1 MRYVLVL
8 LALTL
13 TSAVARAQPA
23 PALAPATG
31 FDVTASIGLF
41 SADRS
46 ETAGDT
52 SWSGSFFKGEMKL
65 DIGRSLNQVTWK
77 PARRTAAQR
86 VPIGATIKLRTAGG
100 QRFKA
105 VLFAVD
111 DDGITVKPA
120 ARTPVASMK
129 IPFDRVDSME
139 RDEGR
144 VHFGRYIGIGAAVG
158 GAMLFILSSL
168 GG

>member
-1 MRYVLVL
+1 MTRLHSAIAACAIVS
-8 LALTL
+8 LAGIAAAGAQ
-13 TSAVARAQPA
+13 TSGPEVA
-23 PALAPATG
+23 AL
-31 FDVTASIGLF
+31 
-41 SADRS
+41 
-46 ETAGDT
+46 
-52 SWSGSFFKGEMKL
+52 
-65 DIGRSLNQVTWK
+65 
-77 PARRTAAQR
+77 RTAAQR
-86 VPIGATIKLRTAGG
+86 VPIGATIKLRTTDG

-111 DDGITVKPA
+111 EDGITVKPA
-120 ARTPVASMK
+120 TRTPVASMK

-158 GAMLFILSSL
+158 GAMLFILLSP

>member
-1 MRYVLVL
+1 MTKLHSTIAACAIVS
-8 LALTL
+8 LAGIVPAGAQ
-13 TSAVARAQPA
+13 TSGQEV
-23 PALAPATG
+23 
-31 FDVTASIGLF
+31 S
-41 SADRS
+41 
-46 ETAGDT
+46 
-52 SWSGSFFKGEMKL
+52 
-65 DIGRSLNQVTWK
+65 
-77 PARRTAAQR
+77 ARRTAAQR
-86 VPIGATIKLRTAGG
+86 VPIGATIKLRTTDG

-111 DDGITVKPA
+111 EDGITVKPA